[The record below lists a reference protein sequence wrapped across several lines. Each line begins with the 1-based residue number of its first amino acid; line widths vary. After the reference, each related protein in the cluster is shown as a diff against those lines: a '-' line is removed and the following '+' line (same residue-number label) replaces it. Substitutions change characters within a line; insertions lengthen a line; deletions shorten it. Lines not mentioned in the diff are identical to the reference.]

1 MNNVNCLIK
10 NWVNYLAKAMKENGC
25 PSEIRTEEDVLN
37 NLFYLSKEDNRGSRY
52 IPLQYKRMIEKL
64 VCGAF
69 NSTLEYKDKEDVYF
83 EKVGDTVV
91 CNANV
96 YWVKYLDDGTRVVLG
111 HGFHSMTLEEVL
123 PGVFMSDAERA
134 SKWKSTTIGGA
145 KSRALYDGGIGLEF
159 YGDIFMPEIN
169 LDEQETVLQEE
180 KKAPSEKKSAKPE
193 AVYSETGMPIP
204 QPKRGRPAKKTEE
217 PVAEVKTITEP
228 ETVKEVVTEVVET
241 VKETEPANSD
251 MSVGFAKSLKA
262 DVGNYAGM
270 PLGDI
275 YEIAPKNLVFLARN
289 SSSKDVAKA
298 ATLIIRAD
306 KELSERFAV

>member
-1 MNNVNCLIK
+1 MNNILIK

-111 HGFHSMTLEEVL
+111 HGFHSMTLAEVL

-169 LDEQETVLQEE
+169 LDEQEIAVKEE
-180 KKAPSEKKSAKPE
+180 VKAPSEKKSAKPDV
-193 AVYSETGMPIP
+193 VYSETGMPIP
-204 QPKRGRPAKKTEE
+204 QPKRGRPKKVEE
-217 PVAEVKTITEP
+217 AEVKPSSEITDVSEP
-228 ETVKEVVTEVVET
+228 VVNETVTEVEKP
-241 VKETEPANSD
+241 VKTSNAEE

-270 PLGDI
+270 PLGEI

-289 SSSKDVAKA
+289 SVNKDVAHA
-298 ATLIIRAD
+298 ATIIIRSD
-306 KELSERFAV
+306 KELSERFVI